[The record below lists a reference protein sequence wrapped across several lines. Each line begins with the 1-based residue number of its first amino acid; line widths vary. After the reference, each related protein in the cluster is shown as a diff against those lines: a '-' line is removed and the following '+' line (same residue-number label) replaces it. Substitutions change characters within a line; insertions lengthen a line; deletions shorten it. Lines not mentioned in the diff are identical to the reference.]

1 MIGRN
6 REKKVA
12 EGLFSAFG
20 PEQLR
25 PTDVESKLAGSLVLN
40 RVKRQL
46 QFILPQDKTLTALE
60 GEGLDRLGRC
70 VQAMGEQGLFRIAK
84 LFAKQ
89 DENMDGVLD
98 QWEFQKMMVELS
110 SYMPSAVVQ
119 FAQFMPDRNT
129 PLPFLEFADV
139 FASVYGKGA
148 VSGASGH
155 SGSTLATQ
163 PRSRSGFTS
172 RTGFTSETIMDEALS
187 LLGTY
192 GRMLIEHE
200 CLPDCI

>member
-1 MIGRN
+1 MIGRHW
-6 REKKVA
+6 EKKVA
-12 EGLFSAFG
+12 EGLVSAFG

-25 PTDVESKLAGSLVLN
+25 PTDVEAKLAGSLVLN

-46 QFILPQDKTLTALE
+46 QFILPQDKTLTDLD

-70 VQAMGEQGLFRIAK
+70 VRAMGEQSLFRIAK
-84 LFAKQ
+84 LFAKH
-89 DENMDGVLD
+89 DENKDGVLD

-110 SYMPSAVVQ
+110 SYIPGAVVQ
-119 FAQFMPDRNT
+119 FAHFMPDRNK

-139 FASVYGKGA
+139 FAGVYGKGA
-148 VSGASGH
+148 VSGASG
-155 SGSTLATQ
+155 SSNSALATQ

-172 RTGFTSETIMDEALS
+172 RTAFTSETIMDEALS

-192 GRMLIEHE
+192 GRMPIA
-200 CLPDCI
+200 

>member
-1 MIGRN
+1 MT
-6 REKKVA
+6 
-12 EGLFSAFG
+12 
-20 PEQLR
+20 
-25 PTDVESKLAGSLVLN
+25 TDC
-40 RVKRQL
+40 
-46 QFILPQDKTLTALE
+46 LPHQV
-60 GEGLDRLGRC
+60 RL
-70 VQAMGEQGLFRIAK
+70 MTSDDLPS
-84 LFAKQ
+84 
-89 DENMDGVLD
+89 
-98 QWEFQKMMVELS
+98 ELS
-110 SYMPSAVVQ
+110 ASTQ
-119 FAQFMPDRNT
+119 
-129 PLPFLEFADV
+129 LEAR
-139 FASVYGKGA
+139 ASA

>member
-12 EGLFSAFG
+12 EGLFRAVC

-110 SYMPSAVVQ
+110 SYMPGAVVQ

-163 PRSRSGFTS
+163 PRSRSGFAS